1 MRSWLLKESQAKSCI
16 ALLTEGILF
25 QKNQSLSW
33 IPESVFKLEKC
44 SWIFQPTNTLEVS
57 VCSKCAGSQTSYVGA
72 KVWQHGQDV
81 QNALQC
87 FRGMQEA
94 LTKNPSQDMGN
105 HHVFLPFPNTRS
117 ISVKTVL
124 WLSPA
129 LVALR
134 TVHLCWWLA
143 YRVWSPF

>member
-1 MRSWLLKESQAKSCI
+1 MSCIMCSWLLKESQAKSCI
-16 ALLTEGILF
+16 ALLTKGILF
-25 QKNQSLSW
+25 QKKS
-33 IPESVFKLEKC
+33 KLKLDSQVCVEA
-44 SWIFQPTNTLEVS
+44 SEVQLDFQPTNTLEVG

-94 LTKNPSQDMGN
+94 LAKNPSQDMGK

-124 WLSPA
+124 
-129 LVALR
+129 
-134 TVHLCWWLA
+134 
-143 YRVWSPF
+143 